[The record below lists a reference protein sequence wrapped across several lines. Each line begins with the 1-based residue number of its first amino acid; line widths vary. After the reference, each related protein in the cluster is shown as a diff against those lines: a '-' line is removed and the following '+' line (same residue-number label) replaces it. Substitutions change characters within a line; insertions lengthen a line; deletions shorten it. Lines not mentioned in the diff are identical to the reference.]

1 MVQGFNARMF
11 GPTYLGRKSWWPG
24 YVAEMLLCFIVG
36 HRGGN
41 RKGLRQEVA
50 AKTYPKDLLPPKIL
64 YVSFYRLPNKAIILW
79 MDPGVNYQWARSP
92 SHFAIAR
99 KAITNTARA
108 ELPWS
113 GHFLVIQ
120 SSWQPRSKLRIF
132 QRSFF
137 VFSGGTLGSHYL
149 DSIIYVLECLA
160 YRHLELISYIKG
172 SVFAQHC

>member
-1 MVQGFNARMF
+1 MVQGFSARMF

-24 YVAEMLLCFIVG
+24 YVTLLHC
-36 HRGGN
+36 RTQRGN

-79 MDPGVNYQWARSP
+79 MDPGINYQWARSP
-92 SHFAIAR
+92 SHFAIAG
-99 KAITNTARA
+99 KAITNTTRV

-120 SSWQPRSKLRIF
+120 SSWQPRSKLCIF

-137 VFSGGTLGSHYL
+137 VFSGGTLDSHYL
-149 DSIIYVLECLA
+149 DSIVYVLECLA
-160 YRHLELISYIKG
+160 YRHLELIS
-172 SVFAQHC
+172 